1 MNKIKTTLKTLKEDI
16 DKFYDYNIWRFVT
29 INGLD
34 LGEKLEIQWIF
45 SKYDEDNI
53 TMFFTEV
60 DYDESIPTVNG
71 IIQSAWI
78 AEYELKDLLGAN
90 FENAKEG
97 AFLERDAQ
105 PNPLRKDK

>member
-1 MNKIKTTLKTLKEDI
+1 
-16 DKFYDYNIWRFVT
+16 
-29 INGLD
+29 
-34 LGEKLEIQWIF
+34 
-45 SKYDEDNI
+45 
-53 TMFFTEV
+53 MFFTEV